1 MWDAI
6 LFRLRRLP
14 LVLVSNM
21 AEIEV
26 IRWILYA
33 IGAGFIWFLKRTVDS
48 NDARLLKL
56 ETELNGVKNSYLHK
70 DDFREFK
77 TELKSMFE
85 EIRADIRQIN
95 HKQS

>member
-1 MWDAI
+1 
-6 LFRLRRLP
+6 
-14 LVLVSNM
+14 M
-21 AEIEV
+21 AELEI

-33 IGAGFIWFLKRTVDS
+33 IGGGFIWFIQRNLNQTE
-48 NDARLLKL
+48 ARLTKL
-56 ETELNGVKNSYLHK
+56 DAELSLVRSQYLHK

-95 HKQS
+95 HKQQ